1 MRKTWQI
8 ALKDL
13 KLIARNPMAL
23 LFFLLAPFLLTLGM
37 AAITGAFSGE
47 DAGPSNIPIA
57 IVNSDQAQLGNGL
70 VELFQSEGLKDLVS
84 PVLVDSYEIARQ
96 SVRDGENVAALYIP
110 EGFTNSIIIPN
121 GELSA
126 KAPIQ
131 LEFSADETSGY
142 SVSILR
148 DIIKTFLEEVNLNQ
162 ATYQTAVKMLLS
174 EELIAPNEVPAF
186 IQSLEHELGNEA
198 LANRGYEIV
207 SNINENSNNSVS
219 YMAIIAPGMALM
231 FLMWNVGSGSLSF
244 LTERRQYT
252 LQRNLISP
260 TPAHQIIIGKTLG
273 IFLRGFAQVLILVLA
288 SKLLFN
294 LNWGNWTGIL
304 VLIASVTYAACGW
317 GMLLTSIFKTPR
329 QVSSASTS
337 IGLIFGQLGGG
348 FLPMSTLPKW
358 LQTFGLIS
366 PNGWGSRGFTILA
379 SGGNLADL
387 TKIIFALLVMGTIL
401 LGIASFRFRKN
412 VLQDGG

>member
-23 LFFLLAPFLLTLGM
+23 LSFLLAPFLLTLGM

-57 IVNSDQAQLGNGL
+57 IVNSDREQLGNVL
-70 VELFQSEGLKDLVS
+70 VEVFQSEELKDLVS
-84 PVLVDSYEIARQ
+84 PVLEDSYEVAKQ

-110 EGFTNSIIIPN
+110 EGFTNSIVLFN
-121 GELSA
+121 GELSDE
-126 KAPIQ
+126 APIQ
-131 LEFSADETSGY
+131 LEFTADETSGY
-142 SVSILR
+142 SVGILR
-148 DIIKTFLEEVNLNQ
+148 EIIKTFLAEVSSNQ
-162 ATYQTAVKMLLS
+162 ATYQSAVKLLLS
-174 EELIAPNEVPAF
+174 EELITTNEIPVF
-186 IQSLEHELGNEA
+186 IQSLEDELGNEA
-198 LANRGYEIV
+198 AANRGYEIV
-207 SNINENSNNSVS
+207 SNLSENANNSVS
-219 YMAIIAPGMALM
+219 YMAIIAPGMAMM

-260 TPAHQIIIGKTLG
+260 THASQIIIGKTLS
-273 IFLRGFAQVLILVLA
+273 IFLRGFAQVAILVLA
-288 SKLLFN
+288 SGLLFK
-294 LNWGNWTGIL
+294 LNWGNWTGVL
-304 VLIASVTYAACGW
+304 VLIAAVSYAACGW

-337 IGLIFGQLGGG
+337 IGLIFGQLGSG
-348 FLPMSTLPKW
+348 FLPMSTLPNW

-379 SGGNLADL
+379 AGGNLADL
-387 TKIIFALLVMGTIL
+387 TGIIFALLVMGTLL
-401 LGIASFRFRKN
+401 LGIASFSFRKN